1 MIARERA
8 GLAVSGLSALAM
20 LAAIY
25 MALIYAPTERV
36 MGALQRIFYFHVPVA
51 VIAFVAFG
59 LACVASIAYLASSER
74 HWDALACSAVEIGE
88 VFASLVILTG
98 MMWARAAWNTWWT
111 WDPRLTTTLVLWL
124 IYAGYLILRSSVE
137 DEARRARYS
146 AVLGIIGFLDV
157 PVVFMA
163 IRWWRTIHPVVFE
176 AGGVNLEPEMLT
188 AFLVSL
194 VAFVLLMVALLIAR
208 VGLESLGEEV
218 EFLRRRVQS

>member
-1 MIARERA
+1 MITRERA
-8 GLAVSGLSALAM
+8 SLALAGLSGLAM

-25 MALIYAPTERV
+25 MALVYAPTERT

-51 VIAFVAFG
+51 IVAFVAFG
-59 LACVASIAYLASSER
+59 VTFVASIAYLASGQR
-74 HWDALACSAVEIGE
+74 RWDGLACSAAEIGE
-88 VFASLVILTG
+88 VFATLVLLSG
-98 MMWARAAWNTWWT
+98 MLWARAAWNTWWT

-124 IYAGYLILRSSVE
+124 IFAGYLMLRSSVE

-176 AGGVNLEPEMLT
+176 SSGVNLEPAMLA
-188 AFLVSL
+188 AFLVCM
-194 VAFVLLMVALLIAR
+194 VAFLLLLAALLTAR
-208 VGLESLGEEV
+208 AGLESLAEEI
-218 EFLRRRVQS
+218 EFLRRRVQ

>member
-8 GLAVSGLSALAM
+8 GLALAGLSGLAM

-25 MALIYAPTERV
+25 MALVYAPTERT

-51 VIAFVAFG
+51 MVAFVAFG
-59 LACVASIAYLASSER
+59 VAFVASIGCLVSAEQRWDGLA
-74 HWDALACSAVEIGE
+74 HSAAEIGE
-88 VFASLVILTG
+88 VFASLVLLTG
-98 MMWARAAWNTWWT
+98 MLWARAAWNTWWT

-124 IYAGYLILRSSVE
+124 IYAGYLMLRSSVE
-137 DEARRARYS
+137 DEMRRARYA

-176 AGGVNLEPEMLT
+176 ASGVNLEPAMLT
-188 AFLVSL
+188 AFVVAM
-194 VAFVLLMVALLIAR
+194 VAFLLLLAALLVAR
-208 VGLESLGEEV
+208 VGLESLAEEV
-218 EFLRRRVQS
+218 EFLRRRVQ

>member
-8 GLAVSGLSALAM
+8 GLALAGLSGLAM

-25 MALIYAPTERV
+25 MALVYAPTERT

-51 VIAFVAFG
+51 MVAFVAFG
-59 LACVASIAYLASSER
+59 VAFVASIGYLVSAEQR
-74 HWDALACSAVEIGE
+74 WDGLAHSAAEIGE
-88 VFASLVILTG
+88 VFASLVLLTG
-98 MMWARAAWNTWWT
+98 MLWARAAWNTWWT

-124 IYAGYLILRSSVE
+124 IYAGYLMLRSSVE
-137 DEARRARYS
+137 DEMRRARYA

-176 AGGVNLEPEMLT
+176 ASGVNLEPAMLT
-188 AFLVSL
+188 AFMVAM
-194 VAFVLLMVALLIAR
+194 VAFLLLLAALLVAR
-208 VGLESLGEEV
+208 VGLESLAEEV
-218 EFLRRRVQS
+218 EFLRRRVQ

>member
-1 MIARERA
+1 MITRERA
-8 GLAVSGLSALAM
+8 GLALAGLSGVAM

-25 MALIYAPTERV
+25 MALVYAPTERT

-51 VIAFVAFG
+51 IVAFVAFG
-59 LACVASIAYLASSER
+59 VTFVASIAYLASGQR
-74 HWDALACSAVEIGE
+74 RWDGLACSAAEIGE
-88 VFASLVILTG
+88 VFASLVLLSG
-98 MMWARAAWNTWWT
+98 MLWARAAWNTWWT

-124 IYAGYLILRSSVE
+124 IFAGYLMLRSSVE

-176 AGGVNLEPEMLT
+176 SSGVNLEPAMLA
-188 AFLVSL
+188 AFLVCM
-194 VAFVLLMVALLIAR
+194 VAFLLLLAALLTAR
-208 VGLESLGEEV
+208 AGLESLAEEI
-218 EFLRRRVQS
+218 EFLRRRVQ